1 MAEQV
6 CPVSQSSGLDGA
18 ECSQGVAVHSGP
30 GPSLSDSAGAG
41 DCGLSAV
48 VSVDWLSSVLIQSSS
63 HCAMPRSRIV
73 MLCTVPA
80 EYLQI
85 EIFLCS
91 LNSVSSRYT
100 LRLCESGLP
109 LQGLCFELY
118 GSVSRLGQKSALTLT
133 SGLAQ
138 CFHLELTCP
147 LAGHRAPLAAGS
159 SPAVPDR
166 YPPAGAHGWRGPQPW
181 ANPLARN
188 NALGAEAGT
197 RQAPFHECLKCSTW
211 LG

>member
-1 MAEQV
+1 
-6 CPVSQSSGLDGA
+6 
-18 ECSQGVAVHSGP
+18 
-30 GPSLSDSAGAG
+30 
-41 DCGLSAV
+41 

-118 GSVSRLGQKSALTLT
+118 GSVSRLGQGPEKCFYYYWWVSTMLSPRADLSPGWTPGPAGSWQLT
-133 SGLAQ
+133 SSARPVP
-138 CFHLELTCP
+138 TRRRSW
-147 LAGHRAPLAAGS
+147 LAG
-159 SPAVPDR
+159 PA
-166 YPPAGAHGWRGPQPW
+166 
-181 ANPLARN
+181 
-188 NALGAEAGT
+188 ALGESPGEEQHIGGRSLHTTGA
-197 RQAPFHECLKCSTW
+197 LS
-211 LG
+211 